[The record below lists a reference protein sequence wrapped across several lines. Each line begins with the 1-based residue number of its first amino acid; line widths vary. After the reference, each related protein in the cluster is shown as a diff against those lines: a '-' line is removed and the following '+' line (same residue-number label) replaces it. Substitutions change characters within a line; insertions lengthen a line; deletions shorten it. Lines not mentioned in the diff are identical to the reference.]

1 MKILNS
7 AHFSDKKKVLKTL
20 AKTGANI
27 NAKNDQGQTALHVA
41 VNRGAMEFVK
51 ILIQNGANIHIED
64 NHGDTPLN
72 LALKNGLNLAPKNFF

>member
-41 VNRGAMEFVK
+41 VNRGENPMKCMDCADFYTFFQFLSISK
-51 ILIQNGANIHIED
+51 
-64 NHGDTPLN
+64 
-72 LALKNGLNLAPKNFF
+72 KN